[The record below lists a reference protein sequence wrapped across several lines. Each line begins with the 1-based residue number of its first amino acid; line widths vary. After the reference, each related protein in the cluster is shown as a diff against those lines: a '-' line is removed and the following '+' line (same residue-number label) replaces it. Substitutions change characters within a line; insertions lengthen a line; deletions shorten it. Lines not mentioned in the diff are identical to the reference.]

1 MKTPLELVQT
11 LLSNPTNIDHVRGL
25 TTGDVTYV
33 SLNFDNPEL
42 HKVLPWTGTNRGPQ
56 RIVDV
61 FNGIGRVWETKA
73 FEIRDVVANE
83 HSVAMFGSFTYK
95 TRMLGKEITSPFAL
109 LAKVTGDKISY
120 LQFLEDTFGTAS
132 TFRASGTWHFRASQ
146 PETTSASDLD
156 RYKMVPGGHGR
167 CASWAQPTRHR
178 SHEAD
183 AGGRCPRTAYWR

>member
-1 MKTPLELVQT
+1 MKTPLELLQT

-109 LAKVTGDKISY
+109 LARARRVSKGRRWKSSEFSRANSLEFGTVSWLTEPPSRLPPATLRHSSSSLD
-120 LQFLEDTFGTAS
+120 FLE
-132 TFRASGTWHFRASQ
+132 
-146 PETTSASDLD
+146 
-156 RYKMVPGGHGR
+156 GGH
-167 CASWAQPTRHR
+167 
-178 SHEAD
+178 
-183 AGGRCPRTAYWR
+183 WRRYRDGK